1 LSLEQDT
8 DLKVIGANGGS
19 EFLRLAPVGYY
30 IALRVGFAFPV
41 AEYNL
46 LPLPWVE
53 HYTRN
58 SYMPADPVMHW
69 LYQNTGAIRW
79 SAIKLPDPRGILA
92 EAANFGLRFGVA
104 VSCEDVGP
112 GGQRSFGN
120 FLRADREF
128 DDDEIAALKDRLQS
142 MHAAMAPPTN
152 LTVAELEALRM
163 VENGLLVKEIAN
175 ALGVTDGA
183 IKLRLK
189 GAKAKL
195 RAKTGSQAVSM
206 ARSFRLI

>member
-1 LSLEQDT
+1 
-8 DLKVIGANGGS
+8 
-19 EFLRLAPVGYY
+19 
-30 IALRVGFAFPV
+30 
-41 AEYNL
+41 
-46 LPLPWVE
+46 
-53 HYTRN
+53 
-58 SYMPADPVMHW
+58 
-69 LYQNTGAIRW
+69 
-79 SAIKLPDPRGILA
+79 
-92 EAANFGLRFGVA
+92 
-104 VSCEDVGP
+104 
-112 GGQRSFGN
+112 
-120 FLRADREF
+120 
-128 DDDEIAALKDRLQS
+128 